1 MRNLRHKAIKWI
13 ITLCLVAAAAWCAV
27 WLWNTY
33 MYSPWTRDARVRAEV
48 ITLSPDVSGWV
59 RELNVSDT
67 TRVKKGDVILQID
80 RARYEAALAKAK
92 ASLASAEATLKSKE
106 HEAGRRDRIRND
118 AISEETRDTARL
130 EAEEARADVKQAEAA
145 VQSAQLDLD
154 RTTLRAPEDGSILNM
169 HLSQGNYVT
178 AGSSYMAL
186 IKKDSFYLSAYFQ
199 ETKLQHVRK
208 GDAVQITLMSGN
220 KDFKG
225 HVVGIGQGIADDNTA
240 TNAQQLPQVSAT
252 FSWVRLAQRIPVRVE
267 FDDIEAVRASG
278 VNLAAGMTA
287 SVRLITAEDGN
298 DEATHAKAESVE
310 AKSVEAEPVE
320 TAQAVQDA
328 DGKH

>member
-1 MRNLRHKAIKWI
+1 MRNLRQKAVKWI

-59 RELNVSDT
+59 RELNVADT
-67 TRVKKGDVILQID
+67 TRVKEGDVILQVD
-80 RARYEAALAKAK
+80 RARYEAALAKAE
-92 ASLASAEATLKSKE
+92 ASLASAKATLSLKE
-106 HEAGRRDRIRND
+106 HESNRRGRLTNR
-118 AISEETRDTARL
+118 AISEEERDSARL
-130 EAEEARADVKQAEAA
+130 EAEVARADVQQAEAA

-154 RTTLRAPEDGSILNM
+154 RTRVVAPADGSILNM

-178 AGSSYMAL
+178 AGTAVMAL
-186 IKKDSFYLSAYFQ
+186 IKDDSFYLSAYFQ
-199 ETKLQHVRK
+199 ETKLQHVRP
-208 GDAVQITLMSGN
+208 GDPVQITLMSGN
-220 KDFKG
+220 EDFKG
-225 HVVGIGQGIADDNTA
+225 RVVGIGQGIADDNTA

-298 DEATHAKAESVE
+298 DEATQAK
-310 AKSVEAEPVE
+310 AEPVE
-320 TAQAVQDA
+320 TAQAVQDE
-328 DGKH
+328 DGKL

>member
-1 MRNLRHKAIKWI
+1 MRNLRHKAVKWI

-59 RELNVSDT
+59 RELNVADT
-67 TRVKKGDVILQID
+67 TRVKEGDVILQVD

-92 ASLASAEATLKSKE
+92 ASLASARATLSLKE
-106 HEAGRRDRIRND
+106 HEANRRGRLTNR
-118 AISEETRDTARL
+118 AISEEERDSARL
-130 EAEEARADVKQAEAA
+130 EAEVARADVQQTEAA

-154 RTTLRAPEDGSILNM
+154 RTRLVAPADGSILNM

-178 AGSSYMAL
+178 AGTAVMAL
-186 IKKDSFYLSAYFQ
+186 IKEDSFYLSAYFQ
-199 ETKLQHVRK
+199 ETKLQHVRP
-208 GDAVQITLMSGN
+208 GDPVQITLMSGN
-220 KDFKG
+220 EDFKG
-225 HVVGIGQGIADDNTA
+225 RVVGIGQGIADDNTA

-287 SVRLITAEDGN
+287 SVRLITAEDGK
-298 DEATHAKAESVE
+298 DETSHAKAE
-310 AKSVEAEPVE
+310 PDE
-320 TAQAVQDA
+320 TDQAVQDA

>member
-1 MRNLRHKAIKWI
+1 MRNLRQKAVKWI

-59 RELNVSDT
+59 RELNVADT
-67 TRVKKGDVILQID
+67 TRVKEGDVILQVD

-92 ASLASAEATLKSKE
+92 ASLASAKATLSLKE
-106 HEAGRRDRIRND
+106 HESNRRGRLTNR
-118 AISEETRDTARL
+118 AISEEERDSARL
-130 EAEEARADVKQAEAA
+130 EAEVARADVQQAEAA
-145 VQSAQLDLD
+145 VQSAQLDLE
-154 RTTLRAPEDGSILNM
+154 RTRVVAPADGSILNM

-178 AGSSYMAL
+178 AGTAVMAL
-186 IKKDSFYLSAYFQ
+186 IKDDSFYLSAYFQ
-199 ETKLQHVRK
+199 ETKLQHVRP
-208 GDAVQITLMSGN
+208 GDPVQITLMSGN
-220 KDFKG
+220 EDFKG
-225 HVVGIGQGIADDNTA
+225 RVVGIGQGIADDNTA

-287 SVRLITAEDGN
+287 SVRLITTEDGN
-298 DEATHAKAESVE
+298 DEATQAKA
-310 AKSVEAEPVE
+310 APAEAESVE
-320 TAQAVQDA
+320 TAQAVQDE
-328 DGKH
+328 DGKR

>member
-1 MRNLRHKAIKWI
+1 MRNLRQKAVKWI

-59 RELNVSDT
+59 RELNVADT
-67 TRVKKGDVILQID
+67 TRVKEGDVILQVD
-80 RARYEAALAKAK
+80 RARYEAALAKAE
-92 ASLASAEATLKSKE
+92 ASLASAKATLSLKE
-106 HEAGRRDRIRND
+106 HESNRRGRLTNR
-118 AISEETRDTARL
+118 AISEEERDSARL
-130 EAEEARADVKQAEAA
+130 EAEVARADVQQAEAA

-154 RTTLRAPEDGSILNM
+154 RTRLVAPADGSILNM

-178 AGSSYMAL
+178 AGTAVMAL
-186 IKKDSFYLSAYFQ
+186 IKDDSFYLSAYFQ
-199 ETKLQHVRK
+199 ETKLQHVRP
-208 GDAVQITLMSGN
+208 GDPVQITLMSGN
-220 KDFKG
+220 EDFKG
-225 HVVGIGQGIADDNTA
+225 RVVGIGQGIADDNTA

-298 DEATHAKAESVE
+298 DEATQAKA
-310 AKSVEAEPVE
+310 APVEAEPVE
-320 TAQAVQDA
+320 TAKAVQDE

>member
-1 MRNLRHKAIKWI
+1 MRNLRQKAVKWI

-59 RELNVSDT
+59 RELNVADT
-67 TRVKKGDVILQID
+67 TRVKEGDVILQVD

-92 ASLASAEATLKSKE
+92 ASLASAKATLSLKE
-106 HEAGRRDRIRND
+106 HESNRRGRLTNR
-118 AISEETRDTARL
+118 AISEEERDSARL
-130 EAEEARADVKQAEAA
+130 EAEVARADVQQAEAA

-154 RTTLRAPEDGSILNM
+154 RTRLVAPADGSILNM

-178 AGSSYMAL
+178 AGTAVMAL
-186 IKKDSFYLSAYFQ
+186 IKDDSFYLSAYFQ
-199 ETKLQHVRK
+199 ETKLQHVRP
-208 GDAVQITLMSGN
+208 GDPVQITLMSGN
-220 KDFKG
+220 EDFKG
-225 HVVGIGQGIADDNTA
+225 RVVGIGQGIADDNTA

-287 SVRLITAEDGN
+287 SVRLITTEDGN
-298 DEATHAKAESVE
+298 DEATQAKA
-310 AKSVEAEPVE
+310 APAEAESVE
-320 TAQAVQDA
+320 TAQAVQDE
-328 DGKH
+328 DGKR

>member
-1 MRNLRHKAIKWI
+1 MCNLRQKAVKWI

-59 RELNVSDT
+59 RELNVADT
-67 TRVKKGDVILQID
+67 TRVKEGDVILQVD

-92 ASLASAEATLKSKE
+92 ASLASAKATLSLKE
-106 HEAGRRDRIRND
+106 HESNRRGRLTNR
-118 AISEETRDTARL
+118 AISEEERDSARL
-130 EAEEARADVKQAEAA
+130 EAEVARADVQQAEAA
-145 VQSAQLDLD
+145 VQSAQLDLE
-154 RTTLRAPEDGSILNM
+154 RTRVVAPADGSILNM

-178 AGSSYMAL
+178 AGTAVMAL
-186 IKKDSFYLSAYFQ
+186 IKDDSFYLSAYFQ
-199 ETKLQHVRK
+199 ETKLQHVRP
-208 GDAVQITLMSGN
+208 GDPVQITLMSGN
-220 KDFKG
+220 EDFKG
-225 HVVGIGQGIADDNTA
+225 RVVGIGQGIADDNTA

-287 SVRLITAEDGN
+287 SVRLITTEDGN
-298 DEATHAKAESVE
+298 DEATQAKA
-310 AKSVEAEPVE
+310 APAEAESVE
-320 TAQAVQDA
+320 TAQAVQDE
-328 DGKH
+328 DGKR